1 MDSAEVKYILT
12 IAEHRSISKAADAL
26 FISQPNLS
34 RILINIEKD
43 LGVKLFDRSCLPIKT
58 TPAGEVCVKYC
69 NQIDALLKSMSAD
82 IIGIS
87 RHNTPRITIGVPP
100 VRGSYLLPLVLP
112 VFSKAHPDIEV
123 VIKEANSIMVSQMIE
138 TGEVDIGI
146 FSLPQT
152 PSNLSCIEL
161 LRDPLLLMLPP
172 NHILAYSGRNGVIP
186 SIPLDMIHLLDGER
200 FVAIN
205 SPKSITVRLIC
216 YLETTYNVHSSIG
229 IRTQSNVMTYRL
241 CELGM
246 GLAAAMGV
254 AIRSV
259 ALQHYPCLYKV
270 DNLHEIWNIG
280 IRKERHL
287 SDIERAFIDI
297 TIQKSSKLLSQPF
310 KVIK

>member
-152 PSNLSCIEL
+152 P
-161 LRDPLLLMLPP
+161 
-172 NHILAYSGRNGVIP
+172 
-186 SIPLDMIHLLDGER
+186 
-200 FVAIN
+200 
-205 SPKSITVRLIC
+205 
-216 YLETTYNVHSSIG
+216 
-229 IRTQSNVMTYRL
+229 
-241 CELGM
+241 
-246 GLAAAMGV
+246 
-254 AIRSV
+254 
-259 ALQHYPCLYKV
+259 
-270 DNLHEIWNIG
+270 
-280 IRKERHL
+280 
-287 SDIERAFIDI
+287 
-297 TIQKSSKLLSQPF
+297 
-310 KVIK
+310 

>member
-146 FSLPQT
+146 FS
-152 PSNLSCIEL
+152 
-161 LRDPLLLMLPP
+161 
-172 NHILAYSGRNGVIP
+172 
-186 SIPLDMIHLLDGER
+186 
-200 FVAIN
+200 
-205 SPKSITVRLIC
+205 
-216 YLETTYNVHSSIG
+216 
-229 IRTQSNVMTYRL
+229 
-241 CELGM
+241 
-246 GLAAAMGV
+246 
-254 AIRSV
+254 
-259 ALQHYPCLYKV
+259 
-270 DNLHEIWNIG
+270 
-280 IRKERHL
+280 
-287 SDIERAFIDI
+287 
-297 TIQKSSKLLSQPF
+297 
-310 KVIK
+310 

>member
-112 VFSKAHPDIEV
+112 V
-123 VIKEANSIMVSQMIE
+123 
-138 TGEVDIGI
+138 
-146 FSLPQT
+146 
-152 PSNLSCIEL
+152 
-161 LRDPLLLMLPP
+161 
-172 NHILAYSGRNGVIP
+172 Y
-186 SIPLDMIHLLDGER
+186 
-200 FVAIN
+200 
-205 SPKSITVRLIC
+205 
-216 YLETTYNVHSSIG
+216 
-229 IRTQSNVMTYRL
+229 
-241 CELGM
+241 
-246 GLAAAMGV
+246 
-254 AIRSV
+254 
-259 ALQHYPCLYKV
+259 
-270 DNLHEIWNIG
+270 
-280 IRKERHL
+280 
-287 SDIERAFIDI
+287 
-297 TIQKSSKLLSQPF
+297 
-310 KVIK
+310 